1 MHRRDRASADAG
13 RRRALTAV
21 SLERRRALSWFLL
34 PAMPLHAANASAAV
48 LQIASARLWPAQ
60 EYTRLI
66 LESAAPIEYQL
77 VTLKQPNRVV
87 LDLAR
92 VEPTRELGKLGALV
106 QASDPY
112 IAAIR
117 VGSPSGGFLRVVL
130 DVKSDV
136 SPQVFALKPVA
147 DFGYRLVVDLYPP
160 IPLDPLM
167 ALVESE
173 SRRSA
178 MPSPSDS
185 AMVARPPAALADV
198 RPGTSV
204 ITGPTTPPS
213 GTESARAPVAATPA
227 PAVVAVVPPTP
238 APAVVAGAPASP
250 TRSSPPAPSLS
261 ALPPPAPGA
270 LAASP
275 SPETVAGAA
284 PRKGASAASRR
295 ITIAI
300 DPGHGGEDPGAI
312 GRRGTYEKNVTL
324 AIARRLKSILDAEP
338 GMRAMLTRDDDYFV
352 PLRARVQKA
361 RRVQA
366 DLFISIH
373 ADAFR
378 EANARGSSV
387 FALSEHGATS
397 AAARW
402 LAQKENESDLI
413 GGVNLDARDP
423 VLARTLLDL
432 SQTAQI
438 NDSLKVGRQVLQGI
452 ATQNTLHKAT
462 VEQAGFAV
470 LKAPDIPSILVET
483 AFISNPD
490 EERMLRD
497 ERHQQRF
504 AEAIA
509 NGIRKYFARNPPL
522 ARA

>member
-1 MHRRDRASADAG
+1 MRRRDRARVSSRSGA
-13 RRRALTAV
+13 ALTGV
-21 SLERRRALSWFLL
+21 SLPRRRALSLL
-34 PAMPLHAANASAAV
+34 VVPAVPLSVGVAHAAV
-48 LQIASARLWPAQ
+48 REIASARLWPAQ

-66 LESAAPIEYQL
+66 LESPAPIEYQL
-77 VTLKQPNRVV
+77 VQLKQPNRVV

-92 VEPTRELGKLGALV
+92 VDATPELAKLAARV
-106 QASDPY
+106 QGSDPY

-117 VGSPSGGFLRVVL
+117 IGTPSGGFLRVVL
-130 DVKSDV
+130 DVKGDV
-136 SPQVFALKPVA
+136 APQVFTLKPIA
-147 DFGYRLVVDLYPP
+147 EFGYRLVVDLYPP
-160 IPLDPLM
+160 VPLDPLM

-173 SRRSA
+173 SRKAA
-178 MPSPSDS
+178 MPAPSVT
-185 AMVARPPAALADV
+185 APKPAAPPASSDAGSPV
-198 RPGTSV
+198 RETKAV
-204 ITGPTTPPS
+204 PPS
-213 GTESARAPVAATPA
+213 PPPATRVSPPVAAARPI
-227 PAVVAVVPPTP
+227 
-238 APAVVAGAPASP
+238 
-250 TRSSPPAPSLS
+250 
-261 ALPPPAPGA
+261 
-270 LAASP
+270 
-275 SPETVAGAA
+275 TV
-284 PRKGASAASRR
+284 
-295 ITIAI
+295 AI

-324 AIARRLKSILDAEP
+324 AIARKLKAILDAEP
-338 GMRAMLTRDDDYFV
+338 NMRAMLTRDDDYFV

-373 ADAFR
+373 ADAYR

-413 GGVNLDARDP
+413 GGVNLDSKDP

-452 ATQNTLHKAT
+452 ASQNTLHKAT

-470 LKAPDIPSILVET
+470 LKAPDIPSILIET

-490 EERMLRD
+490 EEKMLRD
-497 ERHQQRF
+497 DRYQQRF

-509 NGIRKYFARNPPL
+509 IGVRRYFARNPPL